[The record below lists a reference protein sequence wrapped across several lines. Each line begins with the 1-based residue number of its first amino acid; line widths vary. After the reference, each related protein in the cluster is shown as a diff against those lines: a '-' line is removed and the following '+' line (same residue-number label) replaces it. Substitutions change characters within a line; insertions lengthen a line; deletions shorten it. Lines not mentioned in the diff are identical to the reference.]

1 MNKTLKIE
9 KQESQHIGFLQG
21 LREAIELVGGRE
33 WEFKK
38 DKHPNAK
45 ADWLNGVEYGFI
57 LALERLDSVVD
68 ELRGFTK

>member
-21 LREAIELVGGRE
+21 LRDAIELVGGRE

-38 DKHPNAK
+38 EKHPNASG
-45 ADWLNGVEYGFI
+45 DWLAGVEFGFI
-57 LALERLDSVVD
+57 LALERLESVVD
-68 ELRGFTK
+68 ELRGSTK